1 MARIMQSDLIWKE
14 LGKQIFGILGMVN
27 AKGQARSAG
36 IVYVVHEKKINI
48 ATGDDA
54 WKARHVRNN
63 PYVSM
68 TVPIAKRI
76 PFLPWIKIPA
86 ATITFSGIAEVQ
98 SVIDVNPDVLNALF
112 RGRESEQE
120 MLKTMCV
127 IQIKPVGDFVTYGI
141 GVRLTEMMDQEKAR
155 GRSPVT

>member
-1 MARIMQSDLIWKE
+1 MTQ
-14 LGKQIFGILGMVN
+14 
-27 AKGQARSAG
+27 
-36 IVYVVHEKKINI
+36 KKINI

-112 RGRESEQE
+112 LGRESEQE

-155 GRSPVT
+155 GRSPVA